1 MDDWAWCTCPSA
13 SNPAQPASAWQ
24 LSSLFCRSR
33 YLGDGKP
40 YLLCSDRSLISLDE
54 KQVSELGFRPGPKA
68 IPAASAWS
76 VSPDIRYSA
85 WEFVYKDPKACI
97 HQIYLDV
104 KRQFD
109 SYVDFA
115 DQRYFSLLAL
125 WTMGTYL
132 HQAFDSYPMVYL
144 NGTKRCGKTRTMEV
158 VSELAFNAR
167 MSASITPA
175 ALYRVIEKDR
185 PTLLL
190 DEQEDIKGKTGWN
203 ARYLELLNS
212 GYLKSGRAMVCVGD
226 DFEPTEFSTYC
237 PKMIANINGI
247 EKTLADRT
255 IPLHLMRSDKELKV
269 WRLAEARE
277 AMHDIRN
284 QMYTMMLQHH
294 KKVAEIYRRSEEDK
308 GIAEKLRH
316 RELQLWD
323 PIVTMAILI
332 DEAAAEAGVE
342 GWTGIRGEIIDLAVD
357 IGDRKN
363 SKENDELVENLIIQT
378 VIEFINSNRPIE
390 GDFYRADALLNEVRK
405 KDELYLITSHQKLL
419 NELERIGIIKDRR
432 TDRAR
437 KRLGAGTYPVT
448 VYRINLEEVE
458 CIARRYGVEIG

>member
-1 MDDWAWCTCPSA
+1 
-13 SNPAQPASAWQ
+13 
-24 LSSLFCRSR
+24 
-33 YLGDGKP
+33 
-40 YLLCSDRSLISLDE
+40 
-54 KQVSELGFRPGPKA
+54 
-68 IPAASAWS
+68 
-76 VSPDIRYSA
+76 
-85 WEFVYKDPKACI
+85 
-97 HQIYLDV
+97 
-104 KRQFD
+104 
-109 SYVDFA
+109 
-115 DQRYFSLLAL
+115 
-125 WTMGTYL
+125 
-132 HQAFDSYPMVYL
+132 
-144 NGTKRCGKTRTMEV
+144 
-158 VSELAFNAR
+158 
-167 MSASITPA
+167 
-175 ALYRVIEKDR
+175 
-185 PTLLL
+185 
-190 DEQEDIKGKTGWN
+190 
-203 ARYLELLNS
+203 
-212 GYLKSGRAMVCVGD
+212 
-226 DFEPTEFSTYC
+226 
-237 PKMIANINGI
+237 
-247 EKTLADRT
+247 
-255 IPLHLMRSDKELKV
+255 
-269 WRLAEARE
+269 
-277 AMHDIRN
+277 MHDIRN

>member
-115 DQRYFSLLAL
+115 DQRYFSFLAL
-125 WTMGTYL
+125 WTMGTYF

-175 ALYRVIEKDR
+175 ALYRVIERDR

-342 GWTGIRGEIIDLAVD
+342 GWTGIRDEIIDLAVD

-390 GDFYRADALLNEVRK
+390 GDFHRADALLNEVRK
-405 KDELYLITSHQKLL
+405 RDGLCWITSHQKLL
-419 NELERIGIIKDRR
+419 SELERIGIIKDRR

-437 KRLGAGTYPVT
+437 KRLGTGTYPVT
-448 VYRINLEEVE
+448 VYRMNLEEVE
-458 CIARRYGVEIG
+458 CIARRHGVEVE